1 MLEDQQ
7 SPQLQQASSITPQVL
22 HTKTMQKQSLPHL
35 RALLAGG
42 AYGTHVTKR
51 KRWGGGKATTAANDD
66 YGPAQAL
73 ANVLQQWQPNTIAN
87 AQTNKR
93 FKKSQTKQSNLRE
106 QLLSVLT
113 TNAQSTSDQEIVSKI
128 SHILQP
134 YLGKNAGYDD
144 SNDHEHHYDDT
155 GQQSYYAHS
164 NSSKQHHVTH
174 ISQAG
179 KQKTRWNK
187 SDQFQKKHNAS
198 SPAIK
203 GLIASE
209 WTQVPKILES
219 QELMRKIRAGESDDT
234 TNIAPVNSIAEAKQ
248 LVSSWKAFGSQGGY
262 TLLLTGPAKSMP
274 GATPARI
281 RVLRNNAIFKV
292 EEVAL
297 FALGDANQAM
307 WIKPTITVQPQT
319 LPKIDRVTVRIAAPE
334 EFRQHFI
341 DGKDK
346 PRLIVAEVA
355 QWSPDVKASALIGGN
370 WAENTYNKKQLLTGF
385 LNLPTS
391 LAKLLVA
398 KSGTRGIFANIQDKI
413 PTRRAITWLTRQP
426 SETTDAYLNRCLK
439 IAKERQEGLYYR
451 KSSTIHTLGLSQTT
465 EEAAKKKSQQY
476 IARGVPRSWHM
487 EEIQQLLESLS
498 WTEVAD
504 FHKVK
509 YKPEWRL
516 KAIAPMAD
524 KDAYHYKI
532 SDSETISLIV
542 APTAP
547 KLADYMR
554 PVRNTW
560 QGSNPIAKPVKA
572 NEGLSEPESKAGSKR
587 DRSRSPV
594 KVTQLDTQSQEDADQ
609 DMRTPV
615 ATSSMPH
622 KQSYYCSPSSIPLNP
637 DEALAQQW
645 TLQDLGGNGDC
656 FYRAC
661 AGARAVAKNDR
672 TLTSDDRS

>member
-7 SPQLQQASSITPQVL
+7 SSQLQQASSTTPQVM

-66 YGPAQAL
+66 YGLAQAL

-93 FKKSQTKQSNLRE
+93 FKKSQSNQSNLRE

-113 TNAQSTSDQEIVSKI
+113 TNAQSSTDQEIVSKI

-164 NSSKQHHVTH
+164 NSTKQHHVTH
-174 ISQAG
+174 ILQAG

-198 SPAIK
+198 SPAIR

-281 RVLRNNAIFKV
+281 RVLRNNA
-292 EEVAL
+292 
-297 FALGDANQAM
+297 
-307 WIKPTITVQPQT
+307 
-319 LPKIDRVTVRIAAPE
+319 
-334 EFRQHFI
+334 
-341 DGKDK
+341 
-346 PRLIVAEVA
+346 
-355 QWSPDVKASALIGGN
+355 
-370 WAENTYNKKQLLTGF
+370 
-385 LNLPTS
+385 
-391 LAKLLVA
+391 
-398 KSGTRGIFANIQDKI
+398 
-413 PTRRAITWLTRQP
+413 
-426 SETTDAYLNRCLK
+426 
-439 IAKERQEGLYYR
+439 
-451 KSSTIHTLGLSQTT
+451 SS
-465 EEAAKKKSQQY
+465 
-476 IARGVPRSWHM
+476 
-487 EEIQQLLESLS
+487 
-498 WTEVAD
+498 
-504 FHKVK
+504 
-509 YKPEWRL
+509 
-516 KAIAPMAD
+516 
-524 KDAYHYKI
+524 
-532 SDSETISLIV
+532 
-542 APTAP
+542 
-547 KLADYMR
+547 
-554 PVRNTW
+554 
-560 QGSNPIAKPVKA
+560 
-572 NEGLSEPESKAGSKR
+572 
-587 DRSRSPV
+587 RSR
-594 KVTQLDTQSQEDADQ
+594 QSHSENC
-609 DMRTPV
+609 
-615 ATSSMPH
+615 SS
-622 KQSYYCSPSSIPLNP
+622 
-637 DEALAQQW
+637 
-645 TLQDLGGNGDC
+645 
-656 FYRAC
+656 
-661 AGARAVAKNDR
+661 
-672 TLTSDDRS
+672 

>member
-7 SPQLQQASSITPQVL
+7 SSQLQQASSITPQVM

-35 RALLAGG
+35 RAVLAGG

-93 FKKSQTKQSNLRE
+93 FKKSQSNQSNLRE

-113 TNAQSTSDQEIVSKI
+113 TNAQSSSDQEVVSKI

-164 NSSKQHHVTH
+164 NSSKQHHVNH
-174 ISQAG
+174 NPQAG

-297 FALGDANQAM
+297 FALGDANQAI

-370 WAENTYNKKQLLTGF
+370 WAENTHNKKQLLTGF

-391 LAKLLVA
+391 MAKLLVA
-398 KSGTRGIFANIQDKI
+398 KSGTRGIS
-413 PTRRAITWLTRQP
+413 PTSRI
-426 SETTDAYLNRCLK
+426 K
-439 IAKERQEGLYYR
+439 FRQEEQSHGLLASQVKQQMLTSTDVS
-451 KSSTIHTLGLSQTT
+451 KSQKSVKKVCITGKAAPFTHWDSPKLPKKLLKRNPNNTLPVACRAHGTW
-465 EEAAKKKSQQY
+465 KKSN
-476 IARGVPRSWHM
+476 S
-487 EEIQQLLESLS
+487 
-498 WTEVAD
+498 
-504 FHKVK
+504 F
-509 YKPEWRL
+509 
-516 KAIAPMAD
+516 
-524 KDAYHYKI
+524 
-532 SDSETISLIV
+532 
-542 APTAP
+542 
-547 KLADYMR
+547 
-554 PVRNTW
+554 
-560 QGSNPIAKPVKA
+560 
-572 NEGLSEPESKAGSKR
+572 SKASAGQKWQISTK
-587 DRSRSPV
+587 
-594 KVTQLDTQSQEDADQ
+594 LN
-609 DMRTPV
+609 
-615 ATSSMPH
+615 TS
-622 KQSYYCSPSSIPLNP
+622 L
-637 DEALAQQW
+637 
-645 TLQDLGGNGDC
+645 NGD
-656 FYRAC
+656 
-661 AGARAVAKNDR
+661 
-672 TLTSDDRS
+672 

>member
-1 MLEDQQ
+1 M
-7 SPQLQQASSITPQVL
+7 

-66 YGPAQAL
+66 YGLAQAL

-113 TNAQSTSDQEIVSKI
+113 TNAQSSSDQEIVSKI

-144 SNDHEHHYDDT
+144 LNDHEHHYDDT

-174 ISQAG
+174 IPQAG

-274 GATPARI
+274 GTTPARI

-297 FALGDANQAM
+297 FCTWGCQSSYLDQTYHHGPTADAAKNRQSHSENCSSWRIPSALHWWKRQATPDRCWSCTVEPWRESISSDRRKLGWKHIQQKAIAH
-307 WIKPTITVQPQT
+307 WILKFTHQHGQ
-319 LPKIDRVTVRIAAPE
+319 IAGGKKWNSRN
-334 EFRQHFI
+334 FRQH
-341 DGKDK
+341 
-346 PRLIVAEVA
+346 
-355 QWSPDVKASALIGGN
+355 
-370 WAENTYNKKQLLTGF
+370 
-385 LNLPTS
+385 
-391 LAKLLVA
+391 
-398 KSGTRGIFANIQDKI
+398 SG
-413 PTRRAITWLTRQP
+413 
-426 SETTDAYLNRCLK
+426 
-439 IAKERQEGLYYR
+439 
-451 KSSTIHTLGLSQTT
+451 
-465 EEAAKKKSQQY
+465 
-476 IARGVPRSWHM
+476 
-487 EEIQQLLESLS
+487 
-498 WTEVAD
+498 
-504 FHKVK
+504 
-509 YKPEWRL
+509 
-516 KAIAPMAD
+516 
-524 KDAYHYKI
+524 
-532 SDSETISLIV
+532 
-542 APTAP
+542 
-547 KLADYMR
+547 
-554 PVRNTW
+554 
-560 QGSNPIAKPVKA
+560 
-572 NEGLSEPESKAGSKR
+572 
-587 DRSRSPV
+587 
-594 KVTQLDTQSQEDADQ
+594 
-609 DMRTPV
+609 
-615 ATSSMPH
+615 
-622 KQSYYCSPSSIPLNP
+622 
-637 DEALAQQW
+637 
-645 TLQDLGGNGDC
+645 
-656 FYRAC
+656 
-661 AGARAVAKNDR
+661 
-672 TLTSDDRS
+672 